1 MVFGRFVKKINPC
14 VKNLSTSPCLKKRN
28 RTKQR
33 AFREKLIQIYE
44 KCPLDNVNPK
54 LCEAAHI
61 LPYSNCKKKK
71 DKYNPNNG
79 ILLSCNMHKAFD
91 SNFFTF
97 DEKTCKLVILEEN
110 IKKIDDDCNLENFN
124 LKDLENKYIP
134 QLDNEESK
142 NFLKKRNEIY
152 DLL

>member
-33 AFREKLIQIYE
+33 AFREKLIEIYE

-61 LPYSNCKKKK
+61 LPFSDCKKRKI
-71 DKYNPNNG
+71 NI
-79 ILLSCNMHKAFD
+79 ILIMVYYYLVICIRHLILIFLLLMI
-91 SNFFTF
+91 
-97 DEKTCKLVILEEN
+97 KLVN
-110 IKKIDDDCNLENFN
+110 
-124 LKDLENKYIP
+124 
-134 QLDNEESK
+134 
-142 NFLKKRNEIY
+142 
-152 DLL
+152 